1 MHPHRAGKP
10 LGIRKGLT
18 AGGAHMIKIPKDPLY
33 EVSGNDRAWFVV
45 LAWLIA
51 LGGAM
56 AVGVFMARGQ
66 EAPAPA
72 ESPPPAA
79 APDIRTEVLTGRMI
93 CEKTGEHGCVEWRI
107 YRTVEH

>member
-18 AGGAHMIKIPKDPLY
+18 MDADD
-33 EVSGNDRAWFVV
+33 ETR
-45 LAWLIA
+45 AWLIA
-51 LGGAM
+51 LWPIALAVAITVGILM
-56 AVGVFMARGQ
+56 AHDMK
-66 EAPAPA
+66 APAPA

-93 CEKTGEHGCVEWRI
+93 CEKTGEHGCAEWRI

>member
-1 MHPHRAGKP
+1 
-10 LGIRKGLT
+10 
-18 AGGAHMIKIPKDPLY
+18 MIKIPKDPLY
-33 EVSGNDRAWFVV
+33 EVSDHDQAWFTA

-51 LGGAM
+51 VAGAM
-56 AVGVFMARGQ
+56 AVGVFMARGP

-79 APDIRTEVLTGRMI
+79 PAPDIRTEVPTGRMI
-93 CEKTGEHGCVEWRI
+93 CEKTGEHGCAEWRI